1 MSHTNHNSINMSLKD
16 YHDKWMYSFAM
27 LFHKTI
33 YNHAAWNAHRSNLR
47 HCRQLLRLAGF
58 PLWPPVVIL
67 TIYSALLAAYNEEA
81 AHHSQGKL
89 AVLCISSKPLT
100 FTAAALIVLLG
111 FRTNACY
118 GRFYE
123 ARKIWGANLNR
134 GRDLARQACTWMDSK
149 EDEKIFQS
157 FIQYLKAFPYCMK
170 ENIEVEGRL
179 HDELFGIL
187 DPHDLEVLLASAPMI
202 PNHCCQVLSE
212 LLAKSHMSEIMK
224 AFVSQ
229 NIQTFV
235 DNTGMCERLF
245 KTPISLSYTHLTSQ
259 FLVVWHIILPLAI
272 WDACGWLVVPATFL
286 SAAALF
292 CIDEVGIQIEEPFSI
307 LPLQAICDG
316 ICNNIEHIKNVHE
329 RISKLKCL
337 NYEVTIVESLKKELK

>member
-1 MSHTNHNSINMSLKD
+1 MGHTVRNSINMSLQD

-33 YNHAAWNAHRSNLR
+33 YNHIAWNEHRSNLR
-47 HCRQLLRLAGF
+47 HSRQLLRLAGF
-58 PLWPPVVIL
+58 TLWPPVVIL
-67 TIYSALLAAYNEEA
+67 TIYSALLAAYNEEVA
-81 AHHSQGKL
+81 IPSQGKY
-89 AVLCISSKPLT
+89 AIMHIPSGPLT
-100 FTAAALIVLLG
+100 FTAAALIVLLS
-111 FRTNACY
+111 FRMTACY
-118 GRFYE
+118 GRFDE

-149 EDEKIFQS
+149 EDEKIFHT

-170 ENIEVEGRL
+170 ENIEAEGRL
-179 HDELFGIL
+179 HDELVSIL
-187 DPHDLEVLLASAPMI
+187 DAQDLEVLLASAPMI
-202 PNHCCQVLSE
+202 PNHCCQVLTE
-212 LLAKSHMSEIMK
+212 LLAKSHMPDILK

-245 KTPISLSYTHLTSQ
+245 KTPIPLSYTHLTSQ
-259 FLVVWHIILPLAI
+259 FLVVWHVVLPLAI
-272 WDACGWLVVPATFL
+272 WDSCGWLVVPATFF

-292 CIDEVGIQIEEPFSI
+292 CIDEVGIQIEEPFSV

-316 ICNNIEHIKNVHE
+316 IRNNIEHIKNAHE
-329 RISKLKCL
+329 RISKLRCL
-337 NYEVTIVESLKKELK
+337 NLEFTIVEKMTK